1 VTLDYGHKAAEQL
14 KELFELL
21 NFICPET
28 FVDYADLDSFLH
40 TDETTVE
47 E

>member
-1 VTLDYGHKAAEQL
+1 MGTKLQNSS

-21 NFICPET
+21 NFICLEI
-28 FVDYADLDSFLH
+28 FIDYADLDSFLH
-40 TDETTVE
+40 TDETVVE